1 MRSGEDIIKQVT
13 TKWRL
18 VRVTNALLVVMGLCF
33 LISNLTNELWLLL
46 ALGVVAVL
54 MSLFLFR
61 PWAIDHRDSANWI
74 DKMLDSTQNS
84 TYLLISEATSMTD
97 LALVQRQRVS
107 NFLVSNQKRIPW
119 PQSVKAGAI
128 ACVLLVG
135 AGFIVRLIPP
145 AKSNN
150 VTQKEVSFIPV
161 SDVNKERP
169 LELTEA
175 SVLIDYPNY
184 TRKKTVSTSEL
195 NIEALE
201 GAIITWELLFNGVP
215 MQLYLEMHNGKR
227 LSFKKSPDKFNLS
240 TELLENGF
248 YKFIYTDSSDQEFQ
262 SDLYQLAVL
271 IDEPPVLEITG
282 LDRFTLLEI
291 DADKNVQFTSS
302 LKDDFGISETAIIA
316 TVSKGSGESVKFR
329 EQRMTFDQSLKPN
342 AKSARLSKTINLN
355 DLKMTPGDELY
366 FYIEAFDNKQPVKN
380 RSRTETYFVSIRDTT
395 KIEFSLEGAL
405 GVDLMPEYF
414 RSQRQIIIDTERLI
428 KEKSQIPK
436 DTFNFRSNE
445 LGFDQK
451 SLRLKYGQFMG
462 EEFETGIAETG
473 EAEEDHDHEEEADP
487 LAEYTHD
494 HDGDN
499 EHNLVEGEEE
509 DPLEEYSHIHDDPE
523 EATLYTAS
531 IKGKLRAAMTE
542 MWDAELNLRLYEPHK
557 SLPYQYRALKLIKEI
572 KNHAR
577 IYVHRIG
584 FDPPPIKE
592 DKRLSGDIEQV
603 ETLSQSNDKEPQK
616 TYPNILTAIK
626 SIDDYFVEGIL
637 IDNTIFKNAG
647 DELAAIAIDNPG
659 KHFKTLQTL
668 QRLYLNE
675 VVEEQFDETLQLVQY
690 QLHRALP
697 AKADIATSA
706 SGASDQLTEAFEK
719 ELNHLNQ

>member
-1 MRSGEDIIKQVT
+1 MT

-18 VRVTNALLVVMGLCF
+18 VRVANVLLVVAGF
-33 LISNLTNELWLLL
+33 SYLISNLTDDQLMLVALGLVSLLL
-46 ALGVVAVL
+46 
-54 MSLFLFR
+54 SLFLFR
-61 PWAIDHRDSANWI
+61 PWAVDHEDSANWI
-74 DKMLDSTQNS
+74 DKVLDSAQNS
-84 TYLLISEATSMTD
+84 AYLLISEATYMTD

-107 NFLVSNQKRIPW
+107 NFLVTNKGSIPW
-119 PQSVKAGAI
+119 PQSVKVGAI
-128 ACVLLVG
+128 ICGLLIC
-135 AGFIVRLIPP
+135 AGSATRFIPQMESRNITP
-145 AKSNN
+145 
-150 VTQKEVSFIPV
+150 KEVSFIPV
-161 SDVNKERP
+161 SDVNEERP

-175 SVLIDYPNY
+175 SLLIDYPNY
-184 TRKKTVSTSEL
+184 TRKKTVSTNEL

-201 GAIITWELLFNGVP
+201 GAIITWTLRFNGVP
-215 MQLYLEMHNGKR
+215 KQLHLEMHNGKR
-227 LSFKKSPDKFNLS
+227 LSFKKSSNEFKLS
-240 TELLENGF
+240 TKLLENGF
-248 YKFIYTDSSDQEFQ
+248 YKFIYTDSSDHEFQ
-262 SDLYQLAVL
+262 SDLYQLTAL
-271 IDEPPVLEITG
+271 MDEPPTLEITG
-282 LDRFTLLEI
+282 LERFTLLEI
-291 DADKNVQFTSS
+291 DANKNIQFSGS
-302 LKDDFGISETAIIA
+302 LTDDFGLSETTIIA

-329 EQRMTFDQSLKPN
+329 EQRMTFDQSLKRN
-342 AKSARLSKTINLN
+342 ATKASLSKSINLN

-366 FYIEAFDNKQPVKN
+366 FYVEAYDNKEPLKN

-395 KIEFSLEGAL
+395 KVEFSLEGAL

-428 KEKSQIPK
+428 KKKSQIPK

-462 EEFETGIAETG
+462 EEFETGIAETSEPEG
-473 EAEEDHDHEEEADP
+473 EEDHDHEEEHDP

-542 MWDAELNLRLYEPHK
+542 MWDAELYLRLYEPHK
-557 SLPYQYRALKLIKEI
+557 SLPYQYRALELIKEI

-592 DKRLSGDIEQV
+592 DKRLSGDIEEV
-603 ETLSQSNDKEPQK
+603 ETLSQTNNKKAQK
-616 TYPNILTAIK
+616 TYPNILAAIK

-668 QRLYLNE
+668 QRLYLNQDTE
-675 VVEEQFDETLQLVQY
+675 DQFDEVVQQVQY
-690 QLHRALP
+690 QLHRAIP
-697 AKADIATSA
+697 SKVDIASST
-706 SGASDQLTEAFEK
+706 GVASDQLTGAFEAA
-719 ELNHLNQ
+719 LNRLNQ